1 MSALGRT
8 RSVLAAAAM
17 AVLALPAGPA
27 GGAEGTV
34 VNDPIVGFTYAFGTP
49 ALYAPAEALRV
60 DVGTTIVWTNL
71 DPVGHDVSFED
82 GWEAYMDTAESSQ
95 RTFDKPGR
103 YAFHCHTHADIPI
116 MYGLVYVE

>member
-1 MSALGRT
+1 MSVLGRIS
-8 RSVLAAAAM
+8 SVLAVAAVASLGVP
-17 AVLALPAGPA
+17 AVPA
-27 GGAEGTV
+27 GGAEGTTIQ
-34 VNDPIVGFTYAFGTP
+34 DPIVGFTFAFGTP

-82 GWEAYMDTAESSQ
+82 GWEAYMETTESSQ